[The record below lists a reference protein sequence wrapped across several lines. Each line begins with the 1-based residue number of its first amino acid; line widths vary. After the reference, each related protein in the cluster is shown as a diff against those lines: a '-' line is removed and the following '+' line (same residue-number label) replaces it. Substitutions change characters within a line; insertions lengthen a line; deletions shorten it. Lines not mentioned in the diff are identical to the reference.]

1 MRLYFNGCSHTYGDD
16 LENPKQDAR
25 PAVIAKKKNCDFV
38 NFSTSGGTNDLIKYQ
53 TVKYANDFDKFYIAW
68 TYTSRFTR
76 YRADNNHQVNFNPN
90 LIHSMYSKDPDFK
103 IYGKLHYKVWHNE
116 LHVFKTWLQDVI
128 LIQRF
133 LENLKKSYIMI
144 STDNNLIERW
154 TVDWPNFN
162 SSVKSLLCFDSM
174 DDKQLMSE
182 HQEIQ
187 RLLTQIDFSKYIG
200 FNTWWLT
207 IMLSQYPV
215 GPTRHLLEE
224 GHLAT
229 AEYILKYD

>member
-144 STDNNLIERW
+144 STDNNFI
-154 TVDWPNFN
+154 
-162 SSVKSLLCFDSM
+162 
-174 DDKQLMSE
+174 
-182 HQEIQ
+182 
-187 RLLTQIDFSKYIG
+187 
-200 FNTWWLT
+200 
-207 IMLSQYPV
+207 
-215 GPTRHLLEE
+215 
-224 GHLAT
+224 
-229 AEYILKYD
+229 